1 VREKWGFYME
11 ETDKNY
17 TEATTAVDSGR
28 SCLAEVLVEWSV
40 RHYLVDEPLC
50 STPRRRQIDLPSV
63 ESIEEL
69 RTPDYDELLKSFWET
84 RGTWEQA
91 NGGSR
96 HLPEAALEP
105 LIGRN

>member
-1 VREKWGFYME
+1 VFDTKEKADRPAKCG
-11 ETDKNY
+11 
-17 TEATTAVDSGR
+17 VDRG
-28 SCLAEVLVEWSV
+28 AA
-40 RHYLVDEPLC
+40 DP
-50 STPRRRQIDLPSV
+50 
-63 ESIEEL
+63 
-69 RTPDYDELLKSFWET
+69 PDYDELLKSFWET

>member
-1 VREKWGFYME
+1 
-11 ETDKNY
+11 
-17 TEATTAVDSGR
+17 
-28 SCLAEVLVEWSV
+28 
-40 RHYLVDEPLC
+40 VDEPSC
-50 STPRRRQIDLPSV
+50 STPRKRQIDLPSV

-69 RTPDYDELLKSFWET
+69 RTPDYDELLKSFRES
-84 RGTWEQA
+84 RGTWKQA